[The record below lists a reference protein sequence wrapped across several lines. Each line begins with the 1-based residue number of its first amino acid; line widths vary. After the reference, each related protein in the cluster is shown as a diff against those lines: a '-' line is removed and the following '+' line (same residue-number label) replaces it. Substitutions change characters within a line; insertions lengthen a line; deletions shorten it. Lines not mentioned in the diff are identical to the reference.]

1 MMIEVFECWVN
12 SLLCRYTA
20 AQKYDELEDL
30 FVKSSEFLLE
40 NKQVIILI
48 TLYCLHRLYCL
59 LYMFC
64 GLRDCLQDESG
75 MDVAIMLANLYK
87 TASSEVTEKRVSDA
101 TK

>member
-1 MMIEVFECWVN
+1 VN

-48 TLYCLHRLYCL
+48 TLYIVCI
-59 LYMFC
+59 
-64 GLRDCLQDESG
+64 DCTVCFVKTCFIHVLW
-75 MDVAIMLANLYK
+75 VAGFFAG
-87 TASSEVTEKRVSDA
+87 
-101 TK
+101 